1 MNDLKK
7 SDMWKIQLAIAITFI
22 SFKDYHKK
30 KVMHLKSA
38 NIEIMILNNDKAN
51 EVIPELFQSLLSRHQ
66 IGLETSLRGSDFIL
80 DCDCLLYYKC
90 HKINFKRHGSY
101 IDSPDWIRNKKAT
114 INPISKKYN
123 KCF

>member
-22 SFKDYHKK
+22 SFKDCHKK

-66 IGLETSLRGSDFIL
+66 IGFETSIKVSDIVF
-80 DCDCLLYYKC
+80 DCVHLLYYKY
-90 HKINFKRHGSY
+90 HQ
-101 IDSPDWIRNKKAT
+101 T
-114 INPISKKYN
+114 NPNRGDHI
-123 KCF
+123 

>member
-1 MNDLKK
+1 MNSNHDLE
-7 SDMWKIQLAIAITFI
+7 IQFYDKT
-22 SFKDYHKK
+22 DN
-30 KVMHLKSA
+30 V
-38 NIEIMILNNDKAN
+38 IEEI
-51 EVIPELFQSLLSRHQ
+51 FQSLLSRHQ